1 MTDPA
6 ALNQRL
12 RVFVQR
18 LRRKLQDESSVHDLS
33 APQASALA
41 RLLLLDEPSTASRLA
56 GAERVKPQSMAKTL
70 ATLHEQGLIDRAADP
85 DDGRRT
91 LITLTEAGRAAAQG
105 ARAQRL
111 EWLTEALT
119 QRFTESERR
128 VIEEAVTLL
137 ERVVDE

>member
-1 MTDPA
+1 MTEPA
-6 ALNQRL
+6 AINQRL
-12 RVFVQR
+12 RVFVGR

-41 RLLLLDEPSTASRLA
+41 RLLLLDEPSTASQLA

-70 ATLHEQGLIDRAADP
+70 ASLYEQALIERAADP
-85 DDGRRT
+85 ADGRRQ
-91 LITLTEAGRAAAQG
+91 LITLTAEGRAAAQG
-105 ARAQRL
+105 ARATRI

-119 QRFTESERR
+119 RQFTESERQ
-128 VIEEAVTLL
+128 VIAEALTLL

>member
-70 ATLHEQGLIDRAADP
+70 VTLHDQGLIERAPDP
-85 DDGRRT
+85 ADGRRT
-91 LITLTEAGRAAAQG
+91 LISLTEAGRAAAQG
-105 ARAQRL
+105 ARAQRI
-111 EWLTEALT
+111 EWLTEALA
-119 QRFTESERR
+119 QRFTEAERQ
-128 VIEEAVTLL
+128 VIDEAVALL

>member
-56 GAERVKPQSMAKTL
+56 GAERVRPQSMAKTL
-70 ATLHEQGLIDRAADP
+70 AGLHDLGLIARSPDP
-85 DDGRRT
+85 EDGRRT
-91 LITLTEAGRAAAQG
+91 LIALTDAGRAAARG
-105 ARAQRL
+105 ARDQRL
-111 EWLTEALT
+111 GWLTEALA
-119 QRFTESERR
+119 QRFTEAERR
-128 VIEEAVTLL
+128 VIDEAVALL